1 MEQKTTNYKIDDKVI
16 LTMLSL
22 ATLFLGVTAF
32 KFNTKKDCSSIK
44 FSFRSASSS
53 DFAYV
58 GEDVHFAAQFNY
70 SADNLEWDFG
80 DKTPKDRKS
89 GMFVTHVYKNPGQY
103 IVRLT
108 INGECQEPKNINV
121 NRREDLGKTLYLNPM
136 WPSDTLF
143 AGKEYVFTDNTI
155 GAVTW
160 TWHFEKDEF
169 PRNKQSMPYIFT
181 QAGQYKV
188 TLIIN
193 DEFEINR
200 AFKTFTVINPP
211 AMQVKTKDNAPPRY
225 IPTLPQNNPNVGP
238 ITPTPNTPTPP
249 ENDADGRTVGP
260 GMGDV
265 LDEANKKPALSDAAL
280 KGYVLGINSS
290 SGYDGLKKYLY
301 NSNYGKLTILFN
313 NKFIT
318 IDQLKGKMEV
328 HQEFGEEFSVSHEV
342 EPKFNSVTQIDIKA
356 KLKKKKGLF
365 GKKEREY
372 PN

>member
-1 MEQKTTNYKIDDKVI
+1 MEQKTTNYKFDDKVI

-22 ATLFLGVTAF
+22 ATLFLGITAF
-32 KFNTKKDCSSIK
+32 KFNTKKNCSSIK

-53 DFAYV
+53 DFVYV

-121 NRREDLGKTLYLNPM
+121 NRREDLGKALYLNPM
-136 WPSDTLF
+136 WPSDTLY
-143 AGKEYVFTDNTI
+143 AGKEYVFTDNTV

-169 PRNKQSMPYIFT
+169 PRNKQTMPYIFT
-181 QAGQYKV
+181 QAGLYKV

-200 AFKTFTVINPP
+200 TTKTFTVVNPP
-211 AMQVKTKDNAPPRY
+211 TLQVKTKDNAPPRY
-225 IPTLPQNNPNVGP
+225 IPTLPQQNPNAGLP
-238 ITPTPNTPTPP
+238 TPTPNTAAAPDNG
-249 ENDADGRTVGP
+249 EGRTVGA

-265 LDEANKKPALSDAAL
+265 LDEANKKPVLSDGRL
-280 KGYVLGINSS
+280 KGMVLGING
-290 SGYDGLKKYLY
+290 SGYDELKKYLY
-301 NSNYGKLTILFN
+301 NSNYGKLAILFN
-313 NKFIT
+313 SKFLN
-318 IDQLKGKMEV
+318 IDQLKENMAM
-328 HQEFGEEFSVSHEV
+328 HQEYGEEFSVTHEV
-342 EPKFNSVTQIDIKA
+342 DPKFNNITQIEIKA
-356 KLKKKKGLF
+356 KLNKKKVWI
-365 GKKEREY
+365 GKDKERKY

>member
-1 MEQKTTNYKIDDKVI
+1 
-16 LTMLSL
+16 
-22 ATLFLGVTAF
+22 
-32 KFNTKKDCSSIK
+32 
-44 FSFRSASSS
+44 
-53 DFAYV
+53 V

-136 WPSDTLF
+136 WPSDTLYV
-143 AGKEYVFTDNTI
+143 GKEYVFTDNTI
-155 GAVTW
+155 GALTW

-181 QAGQYKV
+181 QAGLYKV

-193 DEFEINR
+193 DEFEVNR
-200 AFKTFTVINPP
+200 ASKTFTLINPP
-211 AMQVKTKDNAPPRY
+211 TSQVSTIDHRPPVF
-225 IPTLPQNNPNVGP
+225 IPTLPNNNNTGSPAT
-238 ITPTPNTPTPP
+238 TPTIPTPP
-249 ENDADGRTVGP
+249 DNVGGIAVGQ

-265 LDEANKKPALSDAAL
+265 LDEANKKPVLSDGTL
-280 KGYVLGINSS
+280 KGMVLGING

-318 IDQLKGKMEV
+318 IDQLKENMEV
-328 HQEFGEEFSVSHEV
+328 HQEFGEEFSVTHEV
-342 EPKFNSVTQIDIKA
+342 EPKFNSVNQIEIKA
-356 KLKKKKGLF
+356 KLKKKNRILLKD
-365 GKKEREY
+365 KEREY